1 MSLKL
6 CSDCHETKPLE
17 DFYLGG
23 HRTPNRRCKACQIA
37 KKDIA
42 RKAPGDHGFSRLAQD
57 FCLGIKTERT
67 ADNGRNVERYRI
79 LQRARS
85 ARTEDQGQAVPQ

>member
-23 HRTPNRRCKACQIA
+23 HRTPNRRCKACQIS

-42 RKAPGDHGFSRLAQD
+42 RKAPGDHGFSRIAQD
-57 FCLGIKTERT
+57 FCLGIKTEGT
-67 ADNGRNVERYRI
+67 AHDGRDVGRYSLLRR
-79 LQRARS
+79 LRS
-85 ARTEDQGQAVPQ
+85 ARAENQGEAVPQ